1 MADGFVGN
9 ATPLDSTGLKT
20 ATDALGVGAPEFW
33 SVVSVE
39 TSGCGYLP
47 DRRPKILFERHIF
60 SKRTGGRYDGDYSDI
75 SNAQPG
81 GYSPTGAGEYE
92 RLGRAMALDSHAA
105 LQSASWGIGQVMG
118 YNAELVGFGSV
129 ELMVSAMSASEAQ
142 QLTAMAGFIKANRLD
157 AALRAKQWDKFA
169 AGYNGSNYQI
179 NSYDTRLAS
188 QYQALSN
195 GGMPDLDIRSGQI
208 YLTYL
213 GYEPHGIDG
222 VMGKMTRSAMND
234 FQGKNGLALTDRFD
248 AATLAALRAALGL

>member
-1 MADGFVGN
+1 MADGFAGK
-9 ATPLDSTGLKT
+9 ATPLDSAGLKD
-20 ATDALGVGAPEFW
+20 ATDLLGVGAPEFW

-47 DRRPKILFERHIF
+47 DRRPKMLFERHIF
-60 SKRTGGRYDGDYSDI
+60 SQRTGRKYDRDYPDI
-75 SNAQPG
+75 SNPQPG

-92 RLGRAMALDSHAA
+92 RLSRAMALDPHAA

-118 YNAELVGFGSV
+118 YNAELVGLGSV
-129 ELMVSAMSASEAQ
+129 EQMVAAMSASEGQ
-142 QLTAMAGFIKANRLD
+142 QLSAMAGFIKANHLD
-157 AALRAKQWDKFA
+157 APLRARQWDRFA
-169 AGYNGSNYQI
+169 AGYNGSNYKL
-179 NSYDTRLAS
+179 NSYDARLAS

-213 GYEPHGIDG
+213 GFEPHGVDG
-222 VMGKMTRSAMND
+222 IMGKMTRSAMND
-234 FQGKNGLALTDRFD
+234 FQSRNNLPLTDRFD